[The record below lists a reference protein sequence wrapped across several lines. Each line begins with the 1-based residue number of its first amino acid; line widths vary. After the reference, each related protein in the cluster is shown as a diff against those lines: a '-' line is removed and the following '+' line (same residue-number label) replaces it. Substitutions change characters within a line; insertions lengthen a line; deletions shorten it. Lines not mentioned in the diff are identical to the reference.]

1 MRKRAHARTPGNL
14 THARTFSMVTP
25 DGLGE
30 LASMPPDRDNPSRW
44 WALAAE
50 ARAVAAEM
58 IDPQARQI
66 MLKIAEGY
74 ERLARRAEARKKGPY

>member
-1 MRKRAHARTPGNL
+1 MFTTEHSSWRYVVSVMTKGAGQSSQGMAQDCD
-14 THARTFSMVTP
+14 S
-25 DGLGE
+25 
-30 LASMPPDRDNPSRW
+30 PSRW

-58 IDPQARQI
+58 TDPQARKV

-74 ERLARRAEARKKGPY
+74 EHLARRAEARQKGST